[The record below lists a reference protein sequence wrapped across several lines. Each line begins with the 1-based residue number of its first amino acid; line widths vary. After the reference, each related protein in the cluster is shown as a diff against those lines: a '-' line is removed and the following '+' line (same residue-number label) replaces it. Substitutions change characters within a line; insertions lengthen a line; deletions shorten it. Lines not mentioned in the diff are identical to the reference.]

1 MKFTVETLSGE
12 QGWVDAGAAID
23 LDRAT
28 NIAEVAFKFYQTPV
42 RVLED
47 GEVIFSFSPN
57 ELWN

>member
-28 NIAEVAFKFYQTPV
+28 NIAAVAFRLYQTPV
-42 RVLED
+42 RVLEN
-47 GEVIFSFSPN
+47 GEVI
-57 ELWN
+57 